1 MSCVLSVAKKNF
13 TVMKQLA
20 LDLAQAAP
28 PTLDNFVGGR
38 NAELTE
44 NLRRLAVREAGERFI
59 YIWGEPGSGRSH
71 LLQGVVA
78 AARAAKASAVYI
90 ACAGDACL
98 TEGVERLDCVAV
110 DNVEVLRED
119 AQIGLFHLYNALHE
133 RRGALVASGDA
144 PPVQLKMRQDLVTR
158 LGWGLVYQ
166 VHALS
171 DEEKA
176 HALKRHAAARGFKLP
191 DEVCAYLLA
200 RVRRDMSSLLAML
213 DALDRHSLEA
223 KRPITVVLVR
233 ELLQAAK
240 EQESGSGIED

>member
-1 MSCVLSVAKKNF
+1 
-13 TVMKQLA
+13 MKQLA
-20 LDLAQAAP
+20 LDLAQAPP

-38 NAELTE
+38 NAELTQ
-44 NLRRLAVREAGERFI
+44 NLRKLATREAGERFI

-71 LLQGVVA
+71 LLQGVA
-78 AARAAKASAVYI
+78 AAVRAANASAVYI
-90 ACAGDACL
+90 ACAGDTRFA
-98 TEGVERLDCVAV
+98 EGVAGLDCVAV
-110 DNVEVLRED
+110 DDVEVLGED
-119 AQIGLFHLYNALHE
+119 AQIALFYLYNTLRE

-176 HALKRHAAARGFKLP
+176 QALKHHAAARGFQLP

-200 RVRRDMSSLLAML
+200 RMRRDMSSLLGML

-223 KRPITVVLVR
+223 KRPITVTLVR
-233 ELLQAAK
+233 ELLQAAR
-240 EQESGSGIED
+240 EQESGSRIED

>member
-1 MSCVLSVAKKNF
+1 
-13 TVMKQLA
+13 MKQLA

-38 NAELTE
+38 NAELTQ
-44 NLRRLAVREAGERFI
+44 NLRKLAARDAAERFI

-71 LLQGVVA
+71 LLQGVA
-78 AARAAKASAVYI
+78 AAVRSANASAVYVT
-90 ACAGDACL
+90 CARDTRFA
-98 TEGVERLDCVAV
+98 EGVEGVDCVIV
-110 DNVEVLRED
+110 DDVEVLDED
-119 AQIGLFHLYNALHE
+119 AQIALFHLYNTLRE
-133 RRGALVASGDA
+133 RRGTLVASGDA

-176 HALKRHAAARGFKLP
+176 QALKRHAAARGFPLP

-200 RVRRDMSSLLAML
+200 RMRRDMSSLLATL
-213 DALDRHSLEA
+213 DALDRHSLES
-223 KRPITVVLVR
+223 KRPITVALAR
-233 ELLQAAK
+233 DLLQAAR
-240 EQESGSGIED
+240 EQESGSRIEN